1 MYKEYTLLFPDYIST
16 LLIVLDLNCV
26 YLCPIQIVLEC
37 LLASLLCIFGVVS
50 VTGKFRDIKLTTEL
64 NSRTFET
71 ISNRPGFVIFN
82 HRGPIVHDVR

>member
-1 MYKEYTLLFPDYIST
+1 MQLKLENYWFFCT
-16 LLIVLDLNCV
+16 V
-26 YLCPIQIVLEC
+26 QIILEC

-71 ISNRPGFVIFN
+71 VSNRPGYMIFN